1 MNPLSEGWGSLR
13 RLRSVPAGAHR
24 RVRGAVAAAGGS
36 PPPAEVPPGRVV
48 GRAIGRTV
56 AEDVAASRRE
66 AVVALGELLGET
78 AAVAAAAV
86 TTPAGRPIL
95 PGLRVTR
102 AVAELAALD
111 EPARARFADLV
122 GGRPPVFAAYL
133 LGTLATGRGIA
144 LVETL
149 ADAVA
154 AKRRDARWLHRHLGL
169 LEGGPGPA
177 TFDDDDGARLRLR
190 QFSPNM
196 SGPASL
202 IVLRA
207 LADPAYSLWLTTGA
221 HADSARPPD
230 GLPFEYRFREQQSR
244 VHDAISRR
252 ALGPAPWPSFLGLP
266 PWALARFM
274 NRFTL
279 LAGARFG
286 WESADG
292 SDAQRVRDLV
302 DAALDA
308 LTAGVPVPLFLG
320 RANERH
326 VVLAFNL
333 PVARGSL
340 RLYDPARGEVLDVEV
355 AALATGGVAGWD
367 RLEGV
372 LVPLPLGP

>member
-1 MNPLSEGWGSLR
+1 
-13 RLRSVPAGAHR
+13 
-24 RVRGAVAAAGGS
+24 
-36 PPPAEVPPGRVV
+36 
-48 GRAIGRTV
+48 V
-56 AEDVAASRRE
+56 AEDVAASRRR
-66 AVVALGELLGET
+66 
-78 AAVAAAAV
+78 AVAALGALLGDATASGAA
-86 TTPAGRPIL
+86 TLLTPAGRPVL

-102 AVAELAALD
+102 AAAELAALD
-111 EPARARFADLV
+111 EAARGRFVELAGGGPPA
-122 GGRPPVFAAYL
+122 FAAYL
-133 LGTLATGRGIA
+133 LGTLATGRGID
-144 LVETL
+144 LVQAVAE
-149 ADAVA
+149 AVA
-154 AKRRDARWLHRHLGL
+154 AKRRDARWLHRHLGF

-177 TFDDDDGARLRLR
+177 TFDADDGARLRLR
-190 QFSPNM
+190 QFSPVM

-207 LADPAYSLWLTTGA
+207 LADPSYSLWLTTGK

-286 WESADG
+286 WEAADG
-292 SDAQRVRDLV
+292 ADPRRVRDLV
-302 DAALDA
+302 EAALDA
-308 LTAGVPVPLFLG
+308 LTAGVPVPLYLG
-320 RANERH
+320 RSNERH
-326 VVLAFNL
+326 VVLAFGL
-333 PVARGSL
+333 PLARGTL

-355 AALATGGVAGWD
+355 GALVSGGVAGWD

-372 LVPLPLGP
+372 LVPLPLAP